1 MVTPALTA
9 GSQYFKVG
17 DYVTFA
23 WNYTSLSVT
32 PTAVDILASCA
43 TNNAMYTIATN
54 QTIDGP
60 TGAVTWDTGE
70 YQATASIPL
79 LVATYTL
86 VIHDSSKDITAIPQ
100 AGYLGSYEQYQF
112 GMYTPQAYTP
122 LDAGWKCATCG
133 GATTLEKQAL
143 SVLILTSVITMLAFT
158 WFAGSAGILT

>member
-1 MVTPALTA
+1 MTPAVTA
-9 GSQYFKVG
+9 GSQYYKVG

-32 PTAVDILASCA
+32 PTAVDVLASCA
-43 TNNAMYTIATN
+43 TNSVLYTIATN

-60 TGAVTWDTGE
+60 TGAVTWDTGK

-100 AGYLGSYEQYQF
+100 AGYLGAYEQYQF
-112 GMYTPQAYTP
+112 GMYTPQPYTP
-122 LDAGWKCATCG
+122 MNDFKCATCA
-133 GATTLEKQAL
+133 GASTLEKQAL
-143 SVLILTSVITMLAFT
+143 GVLLLTGVITVLSFT
-158 WFAGSAGILT
+158 WFAGSAGIFS